1 MFICWWDVPVER
13 EKLMMQL
20 RRENFYNQIKK
31 RVESTAYVEI
41 LYQKFGWSIYRNTR
55 EGRAYDLEAG
65 RLVFEMMGASG
76 ISFLI
81 VSTFLVKQDTY
92 NSPFGNEDEGRDME
106 V

>member
-41 LYQKFGWSIYRNTR
+41 LY
-55 EGRAYDLEAG
+55 
-65 RLVFEMMGASG
+65 
-76 ISFLI
+76 
-81 VSTFLVKQDTY
+81 
-92 NSPFGNEDEGRDME
+92 
-106 V
+106 